1 MIGCIMDEAGTVLFV
16 FIILS
21 NRKFFR
27 LVDDRIY
34 VV

>member
-16 FIILS
+16 FIILIE
-21 NRKFFR
+21 NFC

>member
-1 MIGCIMDEAGTVLFV
+1 MIGCIMDEAGTALFYCLIEN
-16 FIILS
+16 FC
-21 NRKFFR
+21 

>member
-1 MIGCIMDEAGTVLFV
+1 MIGCIMDEAGTALFV
-16 FIILS
+16 LLYCLIENFC
-21 NRKFFR
+21 